1 MTPKEFKLTEM
12 DREIL
17 KSYQYM
23 LDGLALYLG
32 DSYEIVLHSLEDLG
46 HSVIKIING
55 HYTKR
60 EVGAPI
66 TDLALSM
73 LHNIQKSQTPHS
85 MVYFNRREGRTLKSV
100 TIPVVG
106 EGDRIIGLVCMN
118 FQCDVPFSQFVSAF
132 LPTASD
138 MTISRETE
146 SFNADI
152 DEVIST
158 AMAKAREN
166 VSASANIPSTNRNKE
181 IIRQLY
187 QQGIFNIKDSVV
199 WVSESLGISKNTVY
213 LHLRNLKQELPM

>member
-1 MTPKEFKLTEM
+1 MAPKKFELTEV

-17 KSYQYM
+17 RSYQYM

-32 DSYEIVLHSLEDLG
+32 DSYEIVLHSLEELS

-73 LHNIQKSQTPHS
+73 LHDIQKSQAPHS

-100 TIPVVG
+100 TIPVIG
-106 EGDRIIGLVCMN
+106 ERERIIGLVCMN
-118 FQCDVPFSQFVSAF
+118 FQCDVPFSQFISTF
-132 LPTASD
+132 LPTTSD
-138 MTISRETE
+138 LTISRETE

-158 AMAKAREN
+158 AMA
-166 VSASANIPSTNRNKE
+166 NK
-181 IIRQLY
+181 Y
-187 QQGIFNIKDSVV
+187 
-199 WVSESLGISKNTVY
+199 
-213 LHLRNLKQELPM
+213 

>member
-1 MTPKEFKLTEM
+1 MTAKEFKLTEM

-100 TIPVVG
+100 TIPV
-106 EGDRIIGLVCMN
+106 LVCMN
-118 FQCDVPFSQFVSAF
+118 FQCDVPFSQFISAF

>member
-1 MTPKEFKLTEM
+1 MTAKEFKLTEM

-32 DSYEIVLHSLEDLG
+32 DSYEIVLHSLENLG

-85 MVYFNRREGRTLKSV
+85 MVYFNRREGRTL
-100 TIPVVG
+100 

-118 FQCDVPFSQFVSAF
+118 FQCDVPFSQFISAF

>member
-73 LHNIQKSQTPHS
+73 LHDIQKAKHRILWS
-85 MVYFNRREGRTLKSV
+85 TL
-100 TIPVVG
+100 TEERG
-106 EGDRIIGLVCMN
+106 
-118 FQCDVPFSQFVSAF
+118 VP
-132 LPTASD
+132 
-138 MTISRETE
+138 
-146 SFNADI
+146 
-152 DEVIST
+152 
-158 AMAKAREN
+158 
-166 VSASANIPSTNRNKE
+166 
-181 IIRQLY
+181 
-187 QQGIFNIKDSVV
+187 
-199 WVSESLGISKNTVY
+199 
-213 LHLRNLKQELPM
+213 

>member
-32 DSYEIVLHSLEDLG
+32 DSYEIVLHSLEDLS

-73 LHNIQKSQTPHS
+73 LHDIQKSQTPHS
-85 MVYFNRREGRTLKSV
+85 MVYFNRR
-100 TIPVVG
+100 
-106 EGDRIIGLVCMN
+106 
-118 FQCDVPFSQFVSAF
+118 
-132 LPTASD
+132 
-138 MTISRETE
+138 
-146 SFNADI
+146 
-152 DEVIST
+152 
-158 AMAKAREN
+158 
-166 VSASANIPSTNRNKE
+166 
-181 IIRQLY
+181 
-187 QQGIFNIKDSVV
+187 
-199 WVSESLGISKNTVY
+199 
-213 LHLRNLKQELPM
+213 